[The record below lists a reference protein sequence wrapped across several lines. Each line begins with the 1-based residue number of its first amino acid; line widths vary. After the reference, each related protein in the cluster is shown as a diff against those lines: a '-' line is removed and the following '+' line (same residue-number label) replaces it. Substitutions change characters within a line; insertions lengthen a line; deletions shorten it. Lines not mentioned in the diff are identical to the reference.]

1 MQEQRARTRERD
13 RGSASLHPSQERH
26 HGHRMSGHGP
36 EAATLGFI
44 GLGVMGSRMGA
55 NLIRRSNHP
64 VVVYDPVAAAVA
76 AAAELGARAA
86 DSVDEVAR
94 AAEIVFLSL
103 PSIVQ
108 VESVCAEL
116 AAVAQPPR
124 VIVDMSTSDVA
135 GTRALAA
142 RLAEGGITLVDA
154 PVARLRQAAEDGTL
168 LITVGADA
176 GIFRELEPLLS
187 CMGSDI
193 VHAGT
198 IGNGQVL
205 KILNNMV
212 LFLNMNALAEALAIG
227 RAAGVTPDTLFST
240 LKLGSADSF
249 ALRRTAS
256 ATMLV
261 DEFPERAFP
270 VDYAIKDLA
279 LALKLAQESDIPAA
293 AGLQT
298 MDLLQRTRDAGYG
311 ANYYPVMVKLVEGD
325 A

>member
-1 MQEQRARTRERD
+1 
-13 RGSASLHPSQERH
+13 
-26 HGHRMSGHGP
+26 MSESGP

-44 GLGVMGSRMGA
+44 GLGVMGSRMCA
-55 NLIRRSNHP
+55 NLIKRSDRP
-64 VVVYDPVAAAVA
+64 VVVYDPVDTAVA
-76 AAAELGARAA
+76 AATELGARAA
-86 DSVDEVAR
+86 DSTGEVAG
-94 AAEIVFLSL
+94 AADIVFLSL

-116 AAVAQPPR
+116 VSAARPPR
-124 VIVDMSTSDVA
+124 IIVDMSTSDVA
-135 GTRALAA
+135 GTRALAT
-142 RLAEGGITLVDA
+142 RLAESGTTLVDA
-154 PVARLRQAAEDGTL
+154 PVARLRQAAEEGTL

-176 GIFRELEPLLS
+176 GTFRELEPLLS

-193 VHAGT
+193 VHAGST
-198 IGNGQVL
+198 GNGQVL

-279 LALKLAQESDIPAA
+279 LALKLAEDSDIPAA

-311 ANYYPVMVKLVEGD
+311 ANYYPVMIKLVEGD

>member
-1 MQEQRARTRERD
+1 M
-13 RGSASLHPSQERH
+13 SAAE
-26 HGHRMSGHGP
+26 GH
-36 EAATLGFI
+36 ATALGFI
-44 GLGVMGSRMGA
+44 GLGVMGSRMCA
-55 NLIRRSNHP
+55 NLVRRSSHP
-64 VVVYDPVAAAVA
+64 VVVYDPVAEA
-76 AAAELGARAA
+76 AATVAELGARVA
-86 DSVDEVAR
+86 DSTAEVAEV
-94 AAEIVFLSL
+94 AEIVFLSL

-116 AAVAQPPR
+116 AAVEHPPR

-135 GTRALAA
+135 RTRTLAA
-142 RLAEGGITLVDA
+142 KLAQGEITLVDA
-154 PVARLRQAAEDGTL
+154 PVARLRQAAQDGTL
-168 LITVGADA
+168 LITVGAQDE
-176 GIFRELEPLLS
+176 IFPELEPLLS

-193 VHAGT
+193 VHAGSV
-198 IGNGQVL
+198 GNGQVL

-261 DEFPERAFP
+261 DEYPERAFP
-270 VDYAIKDLA
+270 VEYAIKDLA
-279 LALKLAQESDIPAA
+279 LALKLAEESGISAA
-293 AGLQT
+293 AGNQT
-298 MDLLQRTRDAGYG
+298 MDLLQRTREAGYG